1 MSKEDV
7 NIRLKAV
14 NRRAGKV
21 KQEFTT
27 ITTRGVDS
35 DGFTFTE
42 TRRVP
47 IEQAEGDPYQDAAVL
62 AREDNYVKQATK
74 IGQNAGQVVGGVE
87 SQEEFDS
94 GDVILNTSIGEVTDD
109 IGLDNLTDPT
119 TNLDYGPG
127 SFSLNFANLDGDSDA
142 DAALI
147 SAGVTAEKLGGDSAQ
162 PLSSILDTLT
172 GLGTATGKL
181 TQKGSGLAVAGGGGI
196 NSIVSGVQE
205 GISKQNQLK
214 SDIDTAVS
222 NIGSASDVT
231 QLANVAQNVAK
242 ESYNTVAQAVTA
254 VPSLKSGDISK
265 GDLLGQVSNASG
277 LTALNSVVSSAKQ
290 TLTKFPTVNSFID
303 TVTDITTSVNS
314 LVSEITDFT
323 DRIDGTFDKGLS
335 LTGGILQ
342 DINESLTNKA
352 GSKLN
357 NLAGG
362 GFQFD
367 TETQKRL
374 VGQIKGTSRDRSEV
388 IKTVVTK
395 NENVSERMKDIVT
408 KTSADNPQDLQD
420 KITNEALAQ
429 GIPQEDIDETI
440 EQIKN
445 ADTEILALDTTIS
458 GTNVIDADF
467 FAPSTNIDENASKWS
482 GRTTKSD
489 AFTYVS
495 SVEELESEINSIERN
510 LNQVIIHATETTT
523 DKNIG
528 AIEINNINKEL
539 DLDGIA
545 YHYVIRRDGRLQR
558 GRPVNKA
565 GEHSND
571 AKIDRESI
579 GVILV
584 GGLNCSSGEPNP
596 TNFRSSQSFTITQF
610 NTLEKFLTAFYRRYP
625 GGKVNGHNDI
635 DANELDPYFDVEDY
649 VSALFRKNNQ

>member
-21 KQEFTT
+21 KEEFTT
-27 ITTRGVDS
+27 ITIRGVDS
-35 DGFTFTE
+35 DGFSFTE

-47 IEQAEGDPYQDAAVL
+47 IEQAEGDPYQDAAVT

-74 IGQNAGQVVGGVE
+74 VGQNAGQVVGGIE

-94 GDVILNTSIGEVTDD
+94 GDVILNTSIGEVTDAV
-109 IGLDNLTDPT
+109 GLDNLTDPT
-119 TNLDYGPG
+119 TNLNYGPG
-127 SFSLNFANLDGDSDA
+127 SFSLNFANLTGDSDA

-162 PLSSILDTLT
+162 PLSGILDTLT
-172 GLGTATGKL
+172 GLGTATAKL
-181 TQKGSGLAVAGGGGI
+181 VEKGSGLAVAGGGGI
-196 NSIVSGVQE
+196 NSIVSGIQE
-205 GISKQNQLK
+205 GINKQNQLK
-214 SDIDTAVS
+214 SDIDTAVA
-222 NIGSASDVT
+222 NIGTDSDVS

-242 ESYNTVAQAVTA
+242 ESYNAVAQAVTA
-254 VPSLKSGDISK
+254 VPSLKSGDIGK

-314 LVSEITDFT
+314 LVSEIDNFT
-323 DRIDGTFDKGLS
+323 DRIDNTFDKGLAA
-335 LTGGILQ
+335 TGGILQ

-357 NLAGG
+357 SLVGG
-362 GFQFD
+362 GFQYD
-367 TETQKRL
+367 EETMKKL
-374 VGQIKGTSRDRSEV
+374 VGQTKGSKRDQAEV
-388 IKTVVTK
+388 IKNVVAK
-395 NENVSERMKDIVT
+395 NENVSERMSNIIT
-408 KTSADNPQDLQD
+408 TTNAENATDLQN
-420 KITNEALAQ
+420 KVTNKALEQ
-429 GIPQEDIDETI
+429 GIPQEDIDEAI
-440 EQIKN
+440 KQIKN

-495 SVEELESEINSIERN
+495 SVEELEAEINSIERN
-510 LNQVIIHATETTT
+510 LNQVVIHATETTT

-539 DLDGIA
+539 ELDGIA
-545 YHYVIRRDGRLQR
+545 YHYVVRRDGRLQR

-565 GEHSND
+565 GEHTND
-571 AKIDRESI
+571 ATIDRESI

-596 TNFRSSQSFTITQF
+596 TNFRSSQSFTIAQF
-610 NTLEKFLTAFYRRYP
+610 NTLEKFLSAFYRRYP
-625 GGKVNGHNDI
+625 GGKVKGHNDV
-635 DANELDPYFDVEDY
+635 DTNELDPYFDVEDY
-649 VSALFRKNNQ
+649 VSSLFRKSNK

>member
-214 SDIDTAVS
+214 SDIDTAVA
-222 NIGSASDVT
+222 NIGSDSDVT

-395 NENVSERMKDIVT
+395 NENISERMKDVVT
-408 KTSADNPQDLQD
+408 KTSAENPQDLQD
-420 KITNEALAQ
+420 KVTDEALAQ

-440 EQIKN
+440 KQIKN

>member
-214 SDIDTAVS
+214 SDIDTAVA
-222 NIGSASDVT
+222 NIGSDSDVT